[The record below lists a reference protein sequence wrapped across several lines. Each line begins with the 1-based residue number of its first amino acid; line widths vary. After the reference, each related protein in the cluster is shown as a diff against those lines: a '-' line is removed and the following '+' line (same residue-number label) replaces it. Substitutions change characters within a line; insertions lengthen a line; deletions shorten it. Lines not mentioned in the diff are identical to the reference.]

1 MPAIRKK
8 KLYFDVDLTGA
19 TRGLAF
25 PCTQFRQT
33 YNGDLYGGVLDD
45 LPALVVGSPA
55 VRKRLHS
62 VAAWFSPLSGERA
75 RVNVTTGEVART
87 GLNQRVYVKFIAAT
101 AGFVKGIGD
110 SASIGFATTDGLIFA
125 PQLQGSTPIGTRH
138 FSVLVIRDVTAN
150 LVTSATVRGVLY
162 VQRQHSIEI

>member
-25 PCTQFRQT
+25 PCTQFRQS

-55 VRKRLHS
+55 ARKRLHS
-62 VAAWFSPLSGERA
+62 VAAWFSPLSGQLA
-75 RVNVTTGEVART
+75 INAAADAFPGNTGI
-87 GLNQRVYVKFIAAT
+87 NQRVYVRFIAAT
-101 AGFVKGIGD
+101 TGFVKGIANP
-110 SASIGFATTDGLIFA
+110 ASISVITTDGLVFA
-125 PQLQGSTPIGTRH
+125 PQLKGSTPIGTRH
-138 FSVLVIRDVTAN
+138 FSVLVIRDVDAN